1 MISIRIEHLSK
12 SYGDRMVLDD
22 ISLEIS
28 APLKIGLVGRNG
40 AGKTTL
46 CRLLRGEIPADGGTF
61 QVAGRLG
68 YLPQQPADFDGT
80 LEQYLEQEAAPGI
93 PRSKLLQQAGL
104 PERLLRARFVELSG
118 GEKTR
123 AGLARLLAG
132 EPQILLLD
140 EPTNHLDLPGL
151 EWLVERVR
159 QFSGIVLAISHDR
172 YFLDQVAAAV
182 IELEQGKL
190 RRYSG
195 NYSAYAAQKQLQREQ
210 ADQAYQAY
218 RQEKQRLEEAYRR
231 KMAEAGRMVEKRVH
245 RDGVVAKGPTDF
257 YAGKSKKMARNAKA
271 IQKRLQQL
279 EPKER
284 SQVAARLQLELGEK
298 SAALSQVLV
307 EGRGLRKEFGDQT
320 ILAGVD
326 LLIRRQRRIAL
337 IGENGAGKTTLLRL
351 IAGDLC
357 ADAGQLRIAPTV
369 RLGVI
374 DQELN
379 MLREGN
385 TILAEVDA
393 IQSDRAAAR
402 NLLAC
407 LDFRGDD
414 VYKPIAVLSRGERVR
429 VSLAKLILAG
439 CNLLLL
445 DEPTNHL
452 DLVSREAV
460 EEALADYAGTL
471 LFVSH
476 DRYFLDKLATEVW
489 QLAQGKLTVFP
500 GSFREYRAERDRP
513 RSLDPEQRLLLENR
527 LARLAGELGTA
538 PGGQREELEREY
550 QETAREL
557 RRLKELAQP

>member
-1 MISIRIEHLSK
+1 
-12 SYGDRMVLDD
+12 
-22 ISLEIS
+22 
-28 APLKIGLVGRNG
+28 
-40 AGKTTL
+40 
-46 CRLLRGEIPADGGTF
+46 
-61 QVAGRLG
+61 
-68 YLPQQPADFDGT
+68 
-80 LEQYLEQEAAPGI
+80 
-93 PRSKLLQQAGL
+93 
-104 PERLLRARFVELSG
+104 
-118 GEKTR
+118 
-123 AGLARLLAG
+123 
-132 EPQILLLD
+132 
-140 EPTNHLDLPGL
+140 
-151 EWLVERVR
+151 
-159 QFSGIVLAISHDR
+159 
-172 YFLDQVAAAV
+172 
-182 IELEQGKL
+182 
-190 RRYSG
+190 
-195 NYSAYAAQKQLQREQ
+195 
-210 ADQAYQAY
+210 
-218 RQEKQRLEEAYRR
+218 
-231 KMAEAGRMVEKRVH
+231 
-245 RDGVVAKGPTDF
+245 
-257 YAGKSKKMARNAKA
+257 
-271 IQKRLQQL
+271 
-279 EPKER
+279 
-284 SQVAARLQLELGEK
+284 
-298 SAALSQVLV
+298 
-307 EGRGLRKEFGDQT
+307 
-320 ILAGVD
+320 
-326 LLIRRQRRIAL
+326 
-337 IGENGAGKTTLLRL
+337 
-351 IAGDLC
+351 
-357 ADAGQLRIAPTV
+357 
-369 RLGVI
+369 
-374 DQELN
+374 